1 MEIVDGVVNE
11 TGMTADEGATSFDGV
26 ARETSRI
33 FLLVFLSSLALSAT
47 TDEHRT
53 SKLGEA
59 LEQIAFKRFA
69 DVFKEAKVS
78 FVVMIVVWRD
88 DGEGKS
94 YCPLLGRR
102 ENNDLVRRPSVSID
116 GATFAQN
123 QAMDEVCN
131 QARIITVVILSEIAS
146 EQAKGER

>member
-1 MEIVDGVVNE
+1 MKALLPS
-11 TGMTADEGATSFDGV
+11 TAS
-26 ARETSRI
+26 REKRRI
-33 FLLVFLSSLALSAT
+33 FLFVFLSSLSLSLSLSAT

-88 DGEGKS
+88 DDGESKS

-102 ENNDLVRRPSVSID
+102 E
-116 GATFAQN
+116 Q
-123 QAMDEVCN
+123 
-131 QARIITVVILSEIAS
+131 
-146 EQAKGER
+146 